1 MSPIAK
7 VSAVIVLGPCRLG
20 GLAVNYHVPD
30 GEMHGKWREVAASGP
45 HSAGRSGNKRELGR
59 PGGSLQPFG
68 GRNPGR
74 TARRA
79 VKWSHSHAEIKSV
92 DLRLAALE
100 GDGMTLFKSRDT
112 SELETSVETE
122 VEGEIREFV
131 RRDVATL
138 RRHAENDSEIV
149 ASNINSLLQRVAGT
163 SIQEI
168 DKLIAELQTLRDR
181 LTTEAARVQREIV
194 EYATLSQAA
203 MQSTKIIAES
213 ISSWKNLP
221 DVSSIRD

>member
-1 MSPIAK
+1 
-7 VSAVIVLGPCRLG
+7 
-20 GLAVNYHVPD
+20 
-30 GEMHGKWREVAASGP
+30 
-45 HSAGRSGNKRELGR
+45 
-59 PGGSLQPFG
+59 
-68 GRNPGR
+68 
-74 TARRA
+74 
-79 VKWSHSHAEIKSV
+79 
-92 DLRLAALE
+92 
-100 GDGMTLFKSRDT
+100 MTLFKSRDT

-138 RRHAENDSEIV
+138 RRHPENDSEMV

-181 LTTEAARVQREIV
+181 LSSEAARVQRDIV

-213 ISSWKNLP
+213 ISSWKKVP
-221 DVSSIRD
+221 DAPSMRD